1 MTHQIISNTYP
12 YYYDTPTHNK
22 SGRINPRKFLSTNEK
37 LDFADQWEYV
47 YVNHRISKLS

>member
-22 SGRINPRKFLSTNEK
+22 SGRINPRKFLSTNETQ
-37 LDFADQWEYV
+37 D
-47 YVNHRISKLS
+47 

>member
-22 SGRINPRKFLSTNEK
+22 SGRINPRKFLSANQTQD
-37 LDFADQWEYV
+37 LGGPM
-47 YVNHRISKLS
+47 RICLCES